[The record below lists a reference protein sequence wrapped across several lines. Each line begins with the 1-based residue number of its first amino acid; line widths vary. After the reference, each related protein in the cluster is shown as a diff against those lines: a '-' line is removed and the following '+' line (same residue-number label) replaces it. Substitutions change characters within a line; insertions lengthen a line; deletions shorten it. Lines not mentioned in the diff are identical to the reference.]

1 MSLYSARRSVS
12 LDKTRGWY
20 LGDTWITQQTALLNC
35 ARVGRARMLAGRAF
49 QWMIVLGK
57 NVPVIVFESG
67 SVCMPVKGCVLML
80 WCFEKE

>member
-20 LGDTWITQQTALLNC
+20 LGDIWITRQTALLNF
-35 ARVGRARMLAGRAF
+35 ARVGRVRMLAGRAF

-57 NVPVIVFESG
+57 NDEPVIVFES
-67 SVCMPVKGCVLML
+67 LDML
-80 WCFEKE
+80 YASEGMCLDALVF